1 MRTLDHKLSR
11 VGGLKGMAREQER
24 SPGAEDRSPFAQR
37 HRGIRGTG
45 GRGPGQARL
54 GRGERLGRGAQ
65 RRAPPSRPRGLVWLP
80 PTRAPYL
87 GARG

>member
-1 MRTLDHKLSR
+1 MHTLDHKLSR
-11 VGGLKGMAREQER
+11 VGVSKGMTREQEPR
-24 SPGAEDRSPFAQR
+24 
-37 HRGIRGTG
+37 IRGTG
-45 GRGPGQARL
+45 GRGLGQARL

-65 RRAPPSRPRGLVWLP
+65 RRAPPSRPRRLAWLP

>member
-11 VGGLKGMAREQER
+11 VGGLKGMARDQER
-24 SPGAEDRSPFAQR
+24 SPGAEGRSPFAQR